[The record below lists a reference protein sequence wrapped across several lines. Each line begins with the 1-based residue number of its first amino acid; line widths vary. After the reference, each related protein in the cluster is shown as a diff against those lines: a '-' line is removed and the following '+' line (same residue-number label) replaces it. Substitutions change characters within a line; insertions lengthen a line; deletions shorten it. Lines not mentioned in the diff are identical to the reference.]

1 MPPGPATPIATA
13 DRPPTRSPGDGVD
26 AEIPRR
32 SGAARARAR
41 GRFTRN
47 FVIQATAAE
56 WALALLATLRTA
68 LAGSPARI
76 VFFQHDEVI
85 VHAPVEIADE
95 VADAVRS
102 AAATASRL
110 LFGDTPVRFPLG
122 VAVVESYAD
131 AK

>member
-1 MPPGPATPIATA
+1 M
-13 DRPPTRSPGDGVD
+13 
-26 AEIPRR
+26 
-32 SGAARARAR
+32 
-41 GRFTRN
+41 
-47 FVIQATAAE
+47 IQATAAE
-56 WALALLATLRTA
+56 WALALLATLRAA

-76 VFFQHDEVI
+76 VFFQHGEGI

-110 LFGDTPVRFPLG
+110 LFGDTPVRFPVG